1 LGTLPTAF
9 VITILVPAKAD
20 WNVSGM
26 ESVRVVP
33 DIELVSWG
41 EFTEH
46 KALERTCGDAIG
58 VEIHPPER
66 LLSVIVWLEWV

>member
-1 LGTLPTAF
+1 
-9 VITILVPAKAD
+9 
-20 WNVSGM
+20 M
-26 ESVRVVP
+26 VP

-66 LLSVIVWLEWV
+66 LLSVIVWLEWSMRTEA